1 MDRRA
6 FERVVEEALRSLPR
20 EIRKRI
26 DNVEVFVEDE
36 PTEDDPGDRRTTDLF
51 GVYEGV
57 PLLARSGGYSGVNPD
72 RIVIFRKPIMR
83 HFSTRSSIIRQ
94 IQLTVLHELGHH
106 LGFNEEEIRRV
117 IPEND
122 D

>member
-1 MDRRA
+1 MDRRM
-6 FERVVEEALRSLPR
+6 FERIVEEALRSLPR
-20 EIRKRI
+20 NIRKRI

-36 PTEDDPGDRRTTDLF
+36 PSEDDPGDRRTTELF

-57 PLLARSGGYSGVNPD
+57 PLLQRGGGYSGVNPD
-72 RIVIFRKPIMR
+72 RIVIFRKPILR
-83 HFSTRSSIIRQ
+83 HFRDRSSIIRQ

-117 IPEND
+117 IPD
-122 D
+122 